1 MSFPSITR
9 QVSVPALLAVC
20 WLLFTPGNS
29 LGQDSHP
36 KNSFVAAV
44 TLPDNVKRVLVL
56 PLTCDD
62 ASSSVADG
70 CDLLDPVLQT
80 ELTKTKAFEVV
91 SMSADRVRSCTGKTT
106 WTGTEALPA
115 DFFQALN
122 KAEAC
127 DAVLFCQL
135 TSYKPYVPLAIGWR
149 LKLVDVQT
157 QKVLWEA
164 DEVYDASDPAV
175 ARNAQQFQKKQQNV
189 SGTSKTFV
197 KRAWDLLNRE
207 TPSDLDDQWDILNSP
222 RYFGQFAAVTS
233 LESLPK
239 R

>member
-1 MSFPSITR
+1 MRHVFL
-9 QVSVPALLAVC
+9 PALLALGC
-20 WLLFTPGNS
+20 LLFTPGRS
-29 LGQDSHP
+29 LGQDSQP
-36 KNSFVAAV
+36 KNAFAAAV
-44 TLPDNVKRVLVL
+44 TLPDNIKRVLVL
-56 PLTCDD
+56 PLSCDD
-62 ASSSVADG
+62 AASDLADG
-70 CDLLDPVLQT
+70 CDMLNPVLQT

-91 SMSADRVRSCTGKTT
+91 SMSADRVRSCTGKTR

-127 DAVLFCQL
+127 DAVLFCEL

-149 LKLVDVQT
+149 LKLVEVQT
-157 QKVLWEA
+157 QKVLWEV
-164 DEVYDASDPAV
+164 DEVYDASDPVV
-175 ARNAQQFQKKQQNV
+175 AKNAQQFQKKQQNV
-189 SGTSKTFV
+189 SGTPKTLV
-197 KRAWDLLNRE
+197 KRAWSLLNRE

>member
-1 MSFPSITR
+1 M
-9 QVSVPALLAVC
+9 
-20 WLLFTPGNS
+20 
-29 LGQDSHP
+29 
-36 KNSFVAAV
+36 
-44 TLPDNVKRVLVL
+44 
-56 PLTCDD
+56 
-62 ASSSVADG
+62 
-70 CDLLDPVLQT
+70 
-80 ELTKTKAFEVV
+80 
-91 SMSADRVRSCTGKTT
+91 
-106 WTGTEALPA
+106 
-115 DFFQALN
+115 N

-164 DEVYDASDPAV
+164 DEVYDASDAAV

-189 SGTSKTFV
+189 SGTSKTLA